1 VNSVYVV
8 VWKEL
13 KDMLRDIRTLAAIA
27 FLPLLILPLMS
38 LTSIYAHGLQPG
50 YVALINYDKTS
61 GSVGGV
67 NITSE
72 DILKEISEALEK
84 NGLHVIYGAS
94 ANADATIIIKEGFA
108 KNLTSLTERARL
120 EIIKTLGSSKADQ
133 VENIVLNLIN
143 DLNFRL
149 ASLKVIELSG
159 IAGLNVSVD
168 SVLRPVEAQVSVV
181 GVGGAPVS
189 YEEAIKV
196 YISRFLSFSLIF
208 VTTPST
214 AYITDSVI
222 GEKER
227 KTLEAL
233 LSTPV
238 PRHALI
244 IGKVVSTSLIGL
256 LTGFTNALGL
266 LLFAYVPS
274 LIYGINLF
282 YLIPGSVML
291 AHFIAIYF
299 SVLSSL
305 ALVTP
310 AVIRSGSY
318 RAAQASSMII
328 ISVATIVFFISLY
341 VDIEQL
347 SNVFKWLLYLIP
359 YTHASLFIK
368 FVALGM
374 LREALTHLTILLLVI
389 AGLMYVSI
397 KLFNEERI
405 IYGRT

>member
-1 VNSVYVV
+1 MNSVYVV

-38 LTSIYAHGLQPG
+38 LTSIYAQGLQPG

-189 YEEAIKV
+189 YEEAIRV